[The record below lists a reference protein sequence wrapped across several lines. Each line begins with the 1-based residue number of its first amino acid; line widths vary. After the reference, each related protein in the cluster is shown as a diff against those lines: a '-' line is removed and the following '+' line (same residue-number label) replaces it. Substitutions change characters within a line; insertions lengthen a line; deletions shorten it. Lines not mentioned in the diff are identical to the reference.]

1 MDLKIVKKHKNELMK
16 RTEITAEMQEKTIPS
31 KQQIRE
37 KLAALVNSSVE
48 KISIT
53 KVVTKFGSPAAIV
66 HARTYNSVEDLKKT
80 EQKYV
85 VVRNFGKEKKEGSE
99 ADANAPASFKK

>member
-16 RTEITAEMQEKTIPS
+16 RTEITAEMHEKTIPS

-53 KVVTKFGSPAAIV
+53 KVVTKFGSSAAIV
-66 HARTYNSVEDLKKT
+66 HARTYDSVEDLKKT

-85 VVRNFGKEKKEGSE
+85 VVRNFGKEKKAGEEVDS
-99 ADANAPASFKK
+99 NAPAAFKK